1 MVTDSFGPVMDV
13 LRHRKRGDVKCPR
26 KNDPPI
32 SLKISRMTPPR
43 DETKRR
49 HDEPNAGHSSST
61 DRAIG
66 VPITPSFRTYIA
78 EALFMPTKAQIRK
91 LGNISRSRG
100 IKFALMS
107 FQQHAPQTDRP
118 TDRPTYR
125 GFSSRS
131 YREASLHFNR
141 GSYESLHS

>member
-118 TDRPTYR
+118 TYR
-125 GFSSRS
+125 GFASHRKAPLQPRKLRISSF
-131 YREASLHFNR
+131 E
-141 GSYESLHS
+141 GSVTRV